1 MKRVFLSIIAILCLS
16 TCLWAC
22 AKKGG
27 TVTPPNLETVEES
40 EEKKGISFVE
50 QNVTV
55 EIYES
60 VTLLVQDAEG
70 KTLTWRS
77 LNPERLTVDQNGVAH
92 AKMAGTITVEVSDGE
107 NKATCLVTVVDS
119 GYIPMVKIDLPEEFR
134 MLKGET
140 YTLAPYVTYN
150 GNRYDGVECDYVA
163 TGSITVSNGVITANS
178 VGKGTVTVTAR
189 WNGLDC
195 ETLTVSFEIEVIE

>member
-1 MKRVFLSIIAILCLS
+1 MKKVFLSIIAILCLS

-22 AKKGG
+22 AKNGG

-40 EEKKGISFVE
+40 EEKASMSFVE
-50 QNVTV
+50 QSVTV

-60 VTLLVQDAEG
+60 VTLLVQGAEG

-77 LNPERLTVDQNGVAH
+77 LNPERLSVDQNGVAF
-92 AKMAGTITVEVSDGE
+92 AQMVGTVTVEVSDGE
-107 NKATCLVTVVDS
+107 NKATCLVTVVDN

-150 GNRYDGVECDYVA
+150 GKRYDVECDYVA
-163 TGSITVSNGVITANS
+163 TGAVTVSNGVITANS
-178 VGKGTVTVTAR
+178 VGKGTVTVTAN
-189 WNGLDC
+189 WHGLDY
-195 ETLTVSFEIEVIE
+195 ETLTISYEVEVIE